1 MYRVVACITQEH
13 NLWLLLLPVIVCVSG
28 SFISVLLT
36 KRLTGASGQRRA
48 LQMGLSSIIGGAT
61 IWSTHFL
68 AMLAFDPGFEHGY
81 EPSLTIMSLAVA
93 IVGLLIANAVFT
105 FSTLRSKDLIAGM
118 IFGLTVS
125 AMHYSG
131 MSAYLL
137 PGDIVW
143 EADRQMASI
152 VLGVLLGA
160 LAYHQIH
167 RPITRQPWLAGTILM
182 VCAICAMHFTGMTA
196 FTMEL
201 NSANEVPPEV
211 ISDAS
216 LSAIIMAV
224 TLVILLIGFA
234 SFSIE
239 SHLERE
245 TQGQLQYA
253 ALHDPLTGLP
263 NRMGLSRKMEE
274 FATRLKHNETEKVAV
289 LTVDLNLFKQVNDLY
304 GHAAGDTVLTTLA
317 SRFSAGLEQ
326 DEFIARAGGD
336 EFVALKRGFRRVD
349 QVLAFAE
356 RLHAIVVEPIET
368 GNISTTVGAAIGV
381 ATSVEDGREMDELL
395 HSSDLAMYRAKA
407 EPECHICLFNAE
419 IDRQSHERN
428 VLIHDLRQALP
439 NGEFELAYQL
449 QNSVSSREATGF
461 EVLLRWNHPTQGR
474 IPPSEFIPIAEE
486 TGLIREIGLWV
497 LRTACKEAT
506 DWKSPFDIAVNV
518 APQQLVQPS
527 FVEHVADILMETRLN
542 PERLE
547 LEVTEA
553 SIIDDQATALKA
565 MHKLKS
571 LGVRIAMDDFGTGYS
586 SLATLQAFP
595 FDKIKIDRSFVQ
607 DVHKNEQ
614 RAAIVRSTLILGDA
628 LNIPVL
634 AEGVEIEDEL
644 SFLHAENCDAAQG
657 FLFGKPL
664 SHEEMRRFVDKSE
677 DREAS

>member
-1 MYRVVACITQEH
+1 MYRVVACITQDH
-13 NLWLLLLPVIVCVSG
+13 HLWLLSLPVIVCVSG

-36 KRLTGASGQRRA
+36 RRLAGAVGQRRA

-68 AMLAFDPGFEHGY
+68 AMLAYDPGVEHGY
-81 EPSLTIMSLAVA
+81 APGLTILSLAVA

-105 FSTLRSKDLIAGM
+105 FGAYRSKDLVAGVL
-118 IFGLTVS
+118 FGLTVS
-125 AMHYSG
+125 TMHYSG

-137 PGDIVW
+137 PGHIIW
-143 EADRQMASI
+143 ELDRQLVSI
-152 VLGVLLGA
+152 VLGAVLGA
-160 LAYHQIH
+160 LAYRQISQ
-167 RPITRQPWLAGTILM
+167 PITRRPWLAGTLLM
-182 VCAICAMHFTGMTA
+182 VGAICAMHFTGMSA
-196 FTMEL
+196 FTIEL

-211 ISDAS
+211 ISDAA

-239 SHLERE
+239 ANLERE
-245 TQGQLQYA
+245 TQGQLQHA

-263 NRMGLSRKMEE
+263 NRMGLSRKMDE
-274 FATRLKHNETEKVAV
+274 FATRLRNNETEKVAV

-304 GHAAGDTVLTTLA
+304 GHAAGDTVLATLA
-317 SRFSAGLEQ
+317 SRFSAGLEE

-356 RLHAIVVEPIET
+356 RLHATIVEPIDA
-368 GNISTTVGAAIGV
+368 GNISTTVGAAIGI
-381 ATSVEDGREMDELL
+381 ATSLDDGRDMDGLL

-419 IDRQSHERN
+419 VDRQSHERN
-428 VLIHDLRQALP
+428 ILVHDLRQALP
-439 NGEFELAYQL
+439 NDEFELVYQL
-449 QNSVSSREATGF
+449 QNNISSREATGF
-461 EVLLRWNHPTQGR
+461 EVLLRWNHPTRGR
-474 IPPSEFIPIAEE
+474 VPPSEFIPMAEE

-497 LRTACKEAT
+497 LRTACVEAAQWT
-506 DWKSPFDIAVNV
+506 SPFDIAVNV

-527 FVEHVADILMETRLN
+527 FVEHVADILMETRLE

-565 MHKLKS
+565 MHKLKA

-607 DVHKNEQ
+607 NVHNNEQ

-644 SFLHAENCDAAQG
+644 SFLRTENCDAAQG
-657 FLFGKPL
+657 FLFGTPL
-664 SHEEMRRFVDKSE
+664 SHEEMRRFVNKSE
-677 DREAS
+677 NREAS

>member
-1 MYRVVACITQEH
+1 MYRIAACITQDH

-36 KRLTGASGQRRA
+36 KQLSHARGQRRA
-48 LQMGLSSIIGGAT
+48 LQLGLSSIIAGAT

-68 AMLAFDPGFEHGY
+68 AMLAYEPGVGHGY
-81 EPSLTIMSLAVA
+81 EPVMTVVSLGVA
-93 IVGLLIANAVFT
+93 IVGLLIANAVFA
-105 FSTLRSKDLIAGM
+105 FARFGAKDLLAGV

-143 EADRQMASI
+143 EFDRQLVSVA
-152 VLGVLLGA
+152 LGAVFGA
-160 LAYHQIH
+160 LAYRQIN
-167 RPITRQPWLAGTILM
+167 RPITRQPWLAGTVLM
-182 VCAICAMHFTGMTA
+182 VVAICAMHFTGMSA
-196 FTMEL
+196 FTIEL
-201 NSANEVPPEV
+201 NSAETAPPQM

-239 SHLERE
+239 AHLERE
-245 TQGQLQYA
+245 TQGQLQHA
-253 ALHDPLTGLP
+253 ALHDSLTGLP
-263 NRMGLSRKMEE
+263 NRMGLSRKMDELS
-274 FATRLKHNETEKVAV
+274 ARLQQNETEKVAV

-317 SRFSAGLEQ
+317 SRFSAGLEE

-356 RLHAIVVEPIET
+356 RLHAIVVEPIAT
-368 GNISTTVGAAIGV
+368 GNISTNVGAAIGI
-381 ATSVEDGREMDELL
+381 ATSVDDGREMQELL
-395 HSSDLAMYRAKA
+395 HNSDLAMYRAKA

-419 IDRQSHERN
+419 VDRQSHERN

-439 NGEFELAYQL
+439 NKEFELVYQL
-449 QNSVSSREATGF
+449 QNNVASREATGF
-461 EVLLRWNHPTQGR
+461 EVLLRWNHPTHGR
-474 IPPSEFIPIAEE
+474 VPPSEFIPIAEE

-497 LRTACKEAT
+497 LRTACLEAAE
-506 DWKSPFDIAVNV
+506 WKSPFDIAVNV
-518 APQQLVQPS
+518 APQQLIQPS
-527 FVEHVADILMETRLN
+527 FVEHVADILMESRLN

-553 SIIDDQATALKA
+553 SIIDDQATALKT
-565 MHKLKS
+565 MHKLKA

-607 DVHKNEQ
+607 DVHNNDQ

-644 SFLHAENCDAAQG
+644 NFLHAENCNAAQG

-664 SHEEMRRFVDKSE
+664 SHEEMRRFVEKSVI
-677 DREAS
+677 RAAS